1 MTFHSHFIVFSNGQL
16 VFFFGMYYFCRRV
29 NIYKGMKRWKHFD
42 SVGLLVQ
49 LMLWGLIVTLPLV
62 MALADGKPWGT
73 AIGAM
78 AGFLPNNLYLMLI
91 FYLNYF
97 WLIPR
102 FLFSRRTLWYF
113 LLNLAFI
120 LGVREVT
127 NLIYDRSAL
136 LDAQG
141 VPPSLQMAGEIGYAI
156 LEMLLILSAI
166 GLKTQK
172 RNSQLELKVAEEE
185 RQKVTYE
192 LERLKSQLN
201 PHFLFNTLN
210 NISSLVAFDPDQA
223 QISISRLSEML
234 RYVLYDSTS
243 EHVPLGKER
252 DFMRNYIDLMRL
264 RYTDTLQVEVDME
277 SIQPDTPVAPLL
289 FISLLENAFKHG
301 ADSCHPCGIHVSLRQ
316 EGGQVRFRVIN
327 SLLPK
332 PTDGTCVGGVGLHNL
347 MQRLQLLYPDRH
359 TLHSGEVANPIL
371 PADRHGFSDQV
382 YLAELALN
390 LS

>member
-1 MTFHSHFIVFSNGQL
+1 
-16 VFFFGMYYFCRRV
+16 
-29 NIYKGMKRWKHFD
+29 MKKWKHYD
-42 SVGLLVQ
+42 PVGLLVQ
-49 LMLWGLIVTLPLV
+49 LMLWGLLVTLPLV
-62 MALADGKPWGT
+62 MALADGKPWDV
-73 AIGAM
+73 ALGAM
-78 AGFLPNNLYLMLI
+78 VGFLPNNLYLMFI

-102 FLFSRRTLWYF
+102 FLFSRRNLWYF

-166 GLKTQK
+166 GLKTQQ

-201 PHFLFNTLN
+201 PHFFFNTLN

-252 DFMRNYIDLMRL
+252 DFMLNYIDLMRL

-277 SIQPDTPVAPLL
+277 SIQLDTPVAPLL

-301 ADSCHPCGIHVSLRQ
+301 ADSRHPCGIHVLLRQ
-316 EGGQVRFRVIN
+316 ERGQVRFRVIN

-332 PTDGTCVGGVGLHNL
+332 PTDGKCVGGVGQRNL
-347 MQRLQLLYPDRH
+347 RKRLLLLYPDRH
-359 TLHSGEVANPIL
+359 TIHCGVVANPIP
-371 PADRHGFSDQV
+371 PADRHGLSEQV